1 MLYNTTQLFFRC
13 YSSKKWKNI
22 RDTYATKLRENKGKS
37 GQGRKSKSAYMYTNQ
52 LNFLSDVLQPR
63 PTDTSMNDVAD
74 LLPND
79 RNKAVSETFH
89 DETSPVHA
97 SKKRKGNLVEKNF

>member
-63 PTDTSMNDVAD
+63 PTDTSMNDV
-74 LLPND
+74 
-79 RNKAVSETFH
+79 TFH

-97 SKKRKGNLVEKNF
+97 FKKRKGNMVEKNF